1 MYFENESGGVLVEAK
16 DLVNGVSITQAE
28 QVDRVEYF
36 HIELETHDVI
46 LAEGALS
53 ETFVDDDSRAMFHN
67 AHEYAALYP
76 EDVARP
82 ARYRAPRLE
91 IGYEVEAI
99 RRKLAARAG
108 LLSDGQDA
116 GTLRGHI
123 DAVSPRLIEGW
134 AQSVDHPEAPVCL
147 DIYAGGELIGQTLA
161 NRYRE
166 DLEAAGLGSGRH
178 GFSFAVPDGLMLLP
192 GTVEVRRSLD
202 GARRRAIASGDPSVV
217 PQMRHAAQ
225 RPGTFGNTGFL
236 EKRRRQRRR
245 FGQRVRH
252 VFQARRQSRPAD
264 RAAQA
269 NPNRL
274 RRRSARGE
282 GIAGDYADRGRAHV
296 PDKRRAIP

>member
-1 MYFENESGGVLVEAK
+1 MGRKDILPVCFKAGSLGDDAPRRDLWISPRHAMFLDGVLIEAK
-16 DLVNGVSITQAE
+16 DLINGVSIVQAE
-28 QVDRVEYF
+28 HVEEVEYF

-53 ETFVDDDSRAMFHN
+53 ETFVDDDNRAMFHN

-108 LLSDGQDA
+108 LLSDEQDA

-134 AQSVDHPEAPVCL
+134 AQSVEHPEAPVCL

-166 DLEAAGLGSGRH
+166 DLQAAGLGSGRH
-178 GFSFAVPDGLMLLP
+178 SFSFAVPDGLMLLP
-192 GTVEVRRSLD
+192 GTIEVRRSLD
-202 GARRRAIASGDPSVV
+202 GAPLPRS
-217 PQMRHAAQ
+217 
-225 RPGTFGNTGFL
+225 
-236 EKRRRQRRR
+236 
-245 FGQRVRH
+245 
-252 VFQARRQSRPAD
+252 
-264 RAAQA
+264 RAA
-269 NPNRL
+269 PRYCEW
-274 RRRSARGE
+274 RPEPGGMSC
-282 GIAGDYADRGRAHV
+282 IA
-296 PDKRRAIP
+296 